1 MPWRERF
8 LWAFL
13 GGASVA
19 GAILFL
25 GSLVAI
31 AVVLAVW
38 PGYRARVDHAVA
50 TIAPL
55 AGLVSTILLLTRQK
69 RWSRQ
74 LQTVILGAAAGALAI
89 LAAATGLEL
98 AFGPRP
104 IAWTPLFL
112 KVSAPLTLTIPE
124 WAVLSLPAAMLLGA
138 AAGRAVG
145 AAKWRHEANSPA
157 ER

>member
-8 LWAFL
+8 LWAIL
-13 GGASVA
+13 GGAAVA
-19 GAILFL
+19 GAVLFL

-31 AVVLAVW
+31 AVVLAAW
-38 PGYRARVDHAVA
+38 PGSRARVDHAVA

-55 AGLVSTILLLTRQK
+55 AGLVSTILLLARRK
-69 RWSRQ
+69 RWPRQ

-104 IAWTPLFL
+104 VAWTLPFL
-112 KVSAPLTLTIPE
+112 TVSAPLTLTIPE

-138 AAGRAVG
+138 AAGRTVG
-145 AAKWRHEANSPA
+145 AARWRHEANLPA